1 MNAIIERV
9 FVAII
14 MTSLSN
20 NSNSLPQLRYE
31 RKYLIPSHC
40 PEYLETLVMMHPF
53 FFKQIYHPRII
64 NNIYFDNHTLDSYFA
79 NLDGLGDRHKY
90 RVRWYSPV
98 VKEGNIKTTLTT
110 NTSSP
115 HFEIKHRA
123 GDSIRKFLFSSGTA
137 YQAIHQLL
145 PVEIRNLF
153 ALESSINEND
163 LSGQSHGVSLS
174 HVKTLKPIIF
184 NSYERK
190 YFLSHNKK
198 VRVTIDSQVKFLE
211 IRNGTINWTRVWLLP
226 ATILEI
232 KGELADDSLI
242 AECAKYLPLPLTK
255 SSKYVLGVMSC
266 LPDIESPLYNIPVRP
281 KLMA

>member
-1 MNAIIERV
+1 
-9 FVAII
+9 
-14 MTSLSN
+14 
-20 NSNSLPQLRYE
+20 
-31 RKYLIPSHC
+31 
-40 PEYLETLVMMHPF
+40 MHPF
-53 FFKQIYHPRII
+53 FFKQIYYPRII

-98 VKEGNIKTTLTT
+98 SKQDNIRTALTT
-110 NTSSP
+110 DASSP
-115 HFEIKHRA
+115 HFEIKRRQ
-123 GDSIRKFLFSSGTA
+123 GDSIRKFLFSSGAA
-137 YQAIHQLL
+137 YQATYQLL
-145 PVEIRNLF
+145 PAELKNLF

-163 LSGQSHGVSLS
+163 LSTQSHGVSLS
-174 HVKTLKPIIF
+174 HVKTLKPVIL
-184 NSYERK
+184 NSYQRK
-190 YFLSHNKK
+190 YFLSHDKK
-198 VRVTIDSQVKFLE
+198 VRVTIDSQIKFFE
-211 IRNGTINWTRVWLLP
+211 IKTHEINWTRAWILP

-242 AECAKYLPLPLTK
+242 AECAKYFPLPLTK